1 MLLVVGSIFSGR
13 ALRVHMVMLAT
24 IFPKKEQK
32 NIFKYLFA
40 PMEMKNF
47 RLFQNY
53 KDRKHENKTQLQ

>member
-1 MLLVVGSIFSGR
+1 MLLATGTIFSGR
-13 ALRVHMVMLAT
+13 ALRGNMVMLAT
-24 IFPKKEQK
+24 IFPEKEQK
-32 NIFKYLFA
+32 NIFKYLVA